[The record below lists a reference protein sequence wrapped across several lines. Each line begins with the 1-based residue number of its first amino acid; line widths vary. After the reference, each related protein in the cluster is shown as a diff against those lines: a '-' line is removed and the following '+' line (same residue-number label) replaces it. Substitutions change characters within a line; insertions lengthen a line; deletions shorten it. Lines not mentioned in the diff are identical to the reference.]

1 MYSGVHFQTFYSPE
15 NGYTNNEF
23 RMPYLLLCIGCFFL
37 VLSGVGL
44 FYPTTS
50 TLDPLSIQA
59 LFEHRST
66 TLNHVAI
73 LLSLLGG
80 MPFSLFFTAFLC
92 VYQTWIQNY
101 KSLIFITLSVSGS
114 ITIGWLLKWSID
126 RARPLEVYHLVQTY
140 GASFPSGH
148 SLYAAT
154 LASLVMLLL
163 QQHRYRTPVI
173 LVSTL
178 WFIMMGISRIYAGAH
193 YPTDVLAGWGIGL
206 IWTSLLWL
214 WLYQSNFNNNFFR
227 SKI

>member
-1 MYSGVHFQTFYSPE
+1 MYSRVHFQTFYSPE
-15 NGYTNNEF
+15 NGYANNEF

-66 TLNHVAI
+66 TLNHAAI
-73 LLSLLGG
+73 VLSLLGG
-80 MPFSLFFTAFLC
+80 MPFLFFFTAFLC

-101 KSLIFITLSVSGS
+101 KSLIFITLSISGS
-114 ITIGWLLKWSID
+114 ITIGWLLKWSVD
-126 RARPLEVYHLVQTY
+126 RARPLEIYHLVQPY

-178 WFIMMGISRIYAGAH
+178 WFIMMGLSRIYAGVH